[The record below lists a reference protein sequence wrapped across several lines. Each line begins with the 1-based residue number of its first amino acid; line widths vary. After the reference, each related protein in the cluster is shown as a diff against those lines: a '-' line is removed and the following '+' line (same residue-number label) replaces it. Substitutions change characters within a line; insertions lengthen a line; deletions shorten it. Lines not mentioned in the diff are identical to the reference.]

1 MANQTDNPCS
11 HGIYILGKTLQQI
24 NEIKLQ
30 ITVNVMKERNKLL
43 LGVTGKLHFIGG
55 SEKALL
61 RS

>member
-55 SEKALL
+55 V
-61 RS
+61 